1 MALPSSLSAL
11 NPGDKTILQ
20 TQVVSRQAPQVARNG
35 TFTFWR
41 QRLQRHT
48 RAKRIL
54 TAGDQLLQAKKR
66 EQHCCDYR
74 DALQE
79 AQGKIYALA
88 QGLRDRFG
96 KYSVEHYH
104 NNLIHRAH
112 KSRSTRKVNLWN
124 AYQKLEL
131 KRIKGLWDEWQ
142 IWRTMN

>member
-1 MALPSSLSAL
+1 M
-11 NPGDKTILQ
+11 
-20 TQVVSRQAPQVARNG
+20 
-35 TFTFWR
+35 FMFWR
-41 QRLQRHT
+41 QRLQR
-48 RAKRIL
+48 RAQAKHIL
-54 TAGDQLLQAKKR
+54 TAGNRLLQAKKR
-66 EQHCCDYR
+66 EQHRRDYR

-104 NNLIHRAH
+104 NDLIHRAH

-142 IWRTMN
+142 IQHTMN